1 MKNPYEHIPFCQTSS
16 AVAALCPA
24 CAWVLLQ
31 QSQPLSESLGEKNL
45 TPEDEKFLSELAIS
59 Y

>member
-1 MKNPYEHIPFCQTSS
+1 MKNPHEHIPFCQASS
-16 AVAALCPA
+16 AIAANCPA

-31 QSQPLSESLGEKNL
+31 QSQLLPETSCEGML
-45 TPEDEKFLSELAIS
+45 TPEDQKFLAELAIS

>member
-16 AVAALCPA
+16 AIAATCPA

-31 QSQPLSESLGEKNL
+31 QSLPLPEPTYEPKL
-45 TPEDEKFLSELAIS
+45 TPEDEKFLAEMLIC

>member
-1 MKNPYEHIPFCQTSS
+1 MKNPHEHIPFCQASS
-16 AVAALCPA
+16 AIAANCPA

-31 QSQPLSESLGEKNL
+31 KSQPLPETSCEGLL
-45 TPEDEKFLSELAIS
+45 TPEDQKFLAELAIC

>member
-31 QSQPLSESLGEKNL
+31 QSQPMLRPCCEKEL
-45 TPEDEKFLSELAIS
+45 TPEDEKFLAEMAIS

>member
-1 MKNPYEHIPFCQTSS
+1 MKNPHEHIPFCQASS
-16 AVAALCPA
+16 AIAANCPA

-31 QSQPLSESLGEKNL
+31 PSQPLPETSCEGML
-45 TPEDEKFLSELAIS
+45 TPEDQKFLAELAIS

>member
-1 MKNPYEHIPFCQTSS
+1 MKNPHEHIPYCQASS
-16 AVAALCPA
+16 AVAAKCPG

-31 QSQPLSESLGEKNL
+31 QSQPLPEASGERKL
-45 TPEDEKFLSELAIS
+45 TPEDEKFLAEMAIC

>member
-1 MKNPYEHIPFCQTSS
+1 MKNPHEHIPFCQSSS

-31 QSQPLSESLGEKNL
+31 QSQPLPEASCERML
-45 TPEDEKFLSELAIS
+45 TPEDQKFLAELAIS

>member
-1 MKNPYEHIPFCQTSS
+1 MKNPHEHIPFCQASS
-16 AVAALCPA
+16 AIAANCPA

-31 QSQPLSESLGEKNL
+31 QSQLLPEPKYETKLS
-45 TPEDEKFLSELAIS
+45 PEDAKFLAELAIS

>member
-1 MKNPYEHIPFCQTSS
+1 MKNPHEHIPFCQASS
-16 AVAALCPA
+16 AIAAHCPV

-31 QSQPLSESLGEKNL
+31 QSQLLPEPKCETKL
-45 TPEDEKFLSELAIS
+45 TLEDEKFLAELAIS